1 MACKHCNRKDGTCG
15 CRCKGDKMKERDYY
29 KYYHNL
35 SRENSD
41 IFKKSK
47 LIEYPDE
54 DLFEDGELSDDKH
67 DLMHRISEVEYKILQ
82 LWRKD
87 KIVIA
92 KWEEK

>member
-15 CRCKGDKMKERDYY
+15 CRCKGEKMKERVYY
-29 KYYHNL
+29 TALKY
-35 SRENSD
+35 
-41 IFKKSK
+41 KKNDSK
-47 LIEYPDE
+47 VFVKSALMEYPQE

-82 LWRKD
+82 MWRND

-92 KWEEK
+92 RWEKLG

>member
-1 MACKHCNRKDGTCG
+1 M
-15 CRCKGDKMKERDYY
+15 KMY
-29 KYYHNL
+29 
-35 SRENSD
+35 SC
-41 IFKKSK
+41 